1 MAAWKGEE
9 EIVEMIVEFYKGLF
23 PASFKTLIIT
33 PAALHFLQ
41 HFSFAGSWWGTIPG
55 TKSLHTGQAIIH
67 VSSVVPV
74 LPQ

>member
-41 HFSFAGSWWGTIPG
+41 HFPFAGSW
-55 TKSLHTGQAIIH
+55 
-67 VSSVVPV
+67 
-74 LPQ
+74 